1 MRTPSSLFAL
11 VAVPVTALAF
21 AGLAACSADGTSTD
35 ESNQTE
41 AELGT
46 EALKIL
52 GAQKIPGARQTCNQC
67 HSINQRQLRV
77 WETHYKETS
86 AVLKDPNKPPR
97 EKLAQL
103 RLDPTDSNSPYS
115 ARQLGVLAAAVYQED
130 VPEIREAVKAFRA
143 VYGANALRELTRWR
157 EEVSMPY
164 YGEDSERFSKADFA
178 LVQKYVD
185 LGMPLLEELIPEAP
199 RPGPCEQSISDELKQ
214 HIATMKT
221 KGWEARNRDQHV
233 PMFACA
239 TPNDPAS
246 CFVQKKDDG
255 TDIFPEVETLAFAR
269 GWKAAGGK
277 LRLLHEL
284 PHGTSFWSR
293 NSADGRFVSSGGGEL
308 GAFMVDL
315 GKQLE
320 TRGAE
325 TREIGIPASYD
336 PSFMPDNGGF
346 LIQGGWVASNGSRRR
361 ANPNADFGNREDWR
375 GGDHWGGSGTFYCT
389 QDLFTKPS
397 LVNLTFTES
406 ECSSLDNVSLYQSV
420 GRRLADNELSDYFIV
435 NNTFESDDGMD
446 ADSIPAFGEDQSLQI
461 HVMVSGGSE
470 GGYHIGQTASIP
482 APWEGDTMMSP
493 TTLLTASRL
502 GGEEKQEGY
511 TIRKIKSSLGEGG
524 YSFEA
529 APVAR
534 ICMDGG
540 KANFSFDERYL
551 VTHHYLSRADFPSD
565 EAWAPYR
572 DNVAADIYVVDLLT
586 GEKIRVT
593 HMAPGQLA
601 LFPHFRSDGWL
612 YIDVRDRNTG
622 KEYYIASD
630 VVIGRP

>member
-11 VAVPVTALAF
+11 LAIPAMAASM
-21 AGLAACSADGTSTD
+21 AGLVACSSGDTD
-35 ESNQTE
+35 SSESNQTE

-52 GAQKIPGARQTCNQC
+52 GAQKIPGARQSCNEC
-67 HSINQRQLRV
+67 HSINQKQLRL
-77 WETHYKETS
+77 WETAYSKTS
-86 AVLKDPNKPPR
+86 AVLKDPNKTPKQ
-97 EKLAQL
+97 KLAQL
-103 RLDPTDSNSPYS
+103 RLDPTDQNSPYS
-115 ARQLGVLAAAVYQED
+115 PSPLGVLAAAVYQDD
-130 VPEIREAVKAFRA
+130 VPEIKEVIKSFQL
-143 VYGANALRELTRWR
+143 VYGANAQRELSRWR
-157 EEVSMPY
+157 EEVGMPY
-164 YGEDSERFSKADFA
+164 YASDDSARLSKADFA
-178 LVQKYVD
+178 IVQKYYN
-185 LGMPLLEELIPEAP
+185 LGLPGLEALIPEAP
-199 RPGPCEQSISDELKQ
+199 RPGPCVQSISDELKQ
-214 HIATMKT
+214 HIASMKT
-221 KGWEARNRDQHV
+221 KGWEARNRDQRI

-239 TPNDPAS
+239 TPGDPTS
-246 CFVQKKDDG
+246 CFGQKKDDG
-255 TDIFPEVETLAFAR
+255 TDIFPEVETTAYGR
-269 GWKAAGGK
+269 GWKAAGSK

-293 NSADGRFVSSGGGEL
+293 NSADGRFISSGGGEL

-315 GKQLE
+315 AKQLE

-346 LIQGGWVASNGSRRR
+346 LIQGGYVQWEGNGR
-361 ANPNADFGNREDWR
+361 GNGRGDGERGDWR
-375 GGDHWGGSGTFYCT
+375 GDGHGRGDGTFYCT
-389 QDLFTKPS
+389 QDLFAQQS
-397 LVNLTFTES
+397 LQSLTFRES
-406 ECSSLDNVSLYQSV
+406 QCSSLSNVSLYQSV

-435 NNTFESDDGMD
+435 NNAFESDDGME
-446 ADSIPAFGEDQSLQI
+446 ADTIPAFGEDQSIQI
-461 HVMVSGGSE
+461 HVMVSRGSE
-470 GGYHIGQTASIP
+470 GGYQIGQTGSVA

-511 TIRKIKSSLGEGG
+511 TIRKIKSTLGDDG
-524 YSFEA
+524 YKFEA
-529 APVAR
+529 GQVAR
-534 ICMDGG
+534 VCMDGG

-565 EAWAPYR
+565 EAWAPYAER
-572 DNVAADIYVVDLLT
+572 TASDIYLVDLLT

-612 YIDVRDRNTG
+612 YIDVRDRNTD

-630 VVIGRP
+630 VVVGRP